1 VDEREARK
9 IPMTP
14 ETAVLHT
21 RATRTTRGASARLF
35 ASAASRYWLGVF
47 PAAHGA
53 KRRLLERAESIP
65 DPLLR
70 AAALDSHRDK
80 GANSEGLAALAVLAP
95 AENRTDVARS
105 LVAYQLMLDYLDG
118 VSEAPSA
125 DPMAN
130 GLRLHCAFEVALD
143 PSAEHDDYY
152 AYSTVKEDGG
162 YLRELIETCRAPLAN
177 LPSYEAARPR
187 LLRQALL
194 CCESQALNH
203 ALHCVSLQDQLDEWA
218 ARTAAESG
226 LEPGFEWWEL
236 IAAAAASSLCVG
248 ALLALAATPG
258 ATEAD
263 AQRVEAAYFPWAT
276 GLNGL
281 LDSLVD
287 IDEDPE
293 DASHLRRYQSYE
305 QAADRLQAL
314 AAGARRRVSEL
325 PDGRLHEAILAA
337 MGALYL
343 IHEEAWCP
351 DREPISLA
359 VYAALGPLAKPS
371 IAVHLLRRR
380 GRGGRALLA
389 ARRSRARLRP
399 DGFVK

>member
-1 VDEREARK
+1 
-9 IPMTP
+9 MTSMLVSRRNNHQP
-14 ETAVLHT
+14 
-21 RATRTTRGASARLF
+21 GAARLF
-35 ASAASRYWLGVF
+35 AGAARRYWLDVF
-47 PAAHGA
+47 PAAHRS
-53 KRRLLERAESIP
+53 KRALHARAEAIP
-65 DPLLR
+65 DPVLR
-70 AAALDSHRDK
+70 AAALDSHGDK
-80 GANSEGLAALAVLAP
+80 GANSEGLAAMAVLAP
-95 AENRTDVARS
+95 PGHRADVARS

-130 GLRLHCAFEVALD
+130 GLRLHRAFEVALD
-143 PSAEHDDYY
+143 PAAEHDDYY
-152 AYSTVKEDGG
+152 AFSIAKDDGG
-162 YLRELIETCRAPLAN
+162 YLRGLIETCRAPLAG
-177 LPSYEAARPR
+177 LPSYPAVRSR
-187 LLRQALL
+187 LQRQALL

-203 ALHCVSLQDQLDEWA
+203 ALHFVPLQDELDDWA
-218 ARTAAESG
+218 ARTATESG

-258 ATEAD
+258 ASEAD
-263 AQRVEAAYFPWAT
+263 AQRVEAAYFPWAS
-276 GLNGL
+276 GLNAL

-287 IDEDPE
+287 LDEDPE
-293 DASHLRRYQSYE
+293 EASHLRRYESRE
-305 QAADRLQAL
+305 RAAERLGEI

-343 IHEEAWCP
+343 IHEEAWRP

-359 VYAALGPLAKPS
+359 VYGALGPLARPS
-371 IAVHLLRRR
+371 LAVHLLRRG

-389 ARRSRARLRP
+389 AGRRTRKPLVRYIR
-399 DGFVK
+399 